1 MLASSTRRRCAET
14 LARATSTSG
23 RSRYAAYGSNAGS
36 GSTRRVDDDDVH
48 VEKDGKRR
56 SSANADDAISASG
69 TSSSSGD
76 AAAPSSEA
84 SSSMTSMLREHGAV
98 ASVCLTSAV
107 LMTSH
112 SCASPVLPMLAQD
125 FGASA
130 TEIGAVMS
138 AFAAGRLVFN
148 LPCGWFADRYGRRP
162 LMIMGPAVTTTGMI
176 WSYLSGGLGE
186 LVAARTVAGVGSSMY
201 MSGATA
207 MLADLSTTK
216 TRARILGANQAAVLA
231 GAAAG
236 PALGGAIAGA
246 DGMSIRSPFLAV
258 ASLTSFASMYSFAKV
273 VETMPSST
281 QKKEFSPSKHWYCDG
296 HPIEDPKVCLELDES
311 GKPVV
316 HRDGQTYELL
326 DRAPTTTTTVVT
338 AGASTDVST
347 DQDAAMGRLVKSK
360 DFWAVCGLNSALFF
374 SGAGGRGTL
383 LPILAYQSFGFTPES
398 LGALFS
404 AMAVTSLLGLG
415 PAAAITDTF
424 GRKAVIAPCVVA
436 SAASVAFMGTT
447 TDPMAFTAASVMW
460 AAAGSLMGTAP
471 AAYAA
476 DISPKSI
483 RGSAL
488 AIYRTCGDVGLLL
501 GPLALGALADHSGI
515 PAALAFNAALLTVS
529 GGIFHVTAREIR
541 RRAKT
546 EAAKKLA

>member
-14 LARATSTSG
+14 LARAVSTSG
-23 RSRYAAYGSNAGS
+23 RPWYAAYGSNAGS
-36 GSTRRVDDDDVH
+36 GSTRRVEDDDVH

-56 SSANADDAISASG
+56 SSANTDDAMSTSG
-69 TSSSSGD
+69 TSSSGD
-76 AAAPSSEA
+76 AAPSSGA

-326 DRAPTTTTTVVT
+326 DRAPTTTMT
-338 AGASTDVST
+338 ASATGASTDVST

>member
-14 LARATSTSG
+14 LARAVSTSG
-23 RSRYAAYGSNAGS
+23 RPWYAAYGSNAGS
-36 GSTRRVDDDDVH
+36 GSTRRVEDDDVH
-48 VEKDGKRR
+48 VEKDGQRR
-56 SSANADDAISASG
+56 SSANTDDAMSTSG
-69 TSSSSGD
+69 TSSSGD
-76 AAAPSSEA
+76 AAPSSGA

-326 DRAPTTTTTVVT
+326 DRAPTTTMT
-338 AGASTDVST
+338 ASATGASTDVST

-476 DISPKSI
+476 DISPKRI

>member
-14 LARATSTSG
+14 LARAVSTSG
-23 RSRYAAYGSNAGS
+23 RPWYAAYGSNAGS
-36 GSTRRVDDDDVH
+36 GSTRRVEDDDVH

-56 SSANADDAISASG
+56 SSANADDAMSTSG
-69 TSSSSGD
+69 TSSSGD
-76 AAAPSSEA
+76 AAPSSGA

-273 VETMPSST
+273 AETMPSST

-326 DRAPTTTTTVVT
+326 DRAPTTTMT
-338 AGASTDVST
+338 ASATGASTDVST

>member
-14 LARATSTSG
+14 LARAVSTSG
-23 RSRYAAYGSNAGS
+23 RPWYAAYGSNAGS
-36 GSTRRVDDDDVH
+36 GSTRRVEDYDVH

-56 SSANADDAISASG
+56 SSANTDDAMSASG
-69 TSSSSGD
+69 TSSSGD
-76 AAAPSSEA
+76 AALSSGT

-148 LPCGWFADRYGRRP
+148 LPCGWFADKYGRRP

-326 DRAPTTTTTVVT
+326 DRAPTTTMT
-338 AGASTDVST
+338 ASATGASTDVST

-447 TDPMAFTAASVMW
+447 TDPMAFTATSVMW

>member
-1 MLASSTRRRCAET
+1 
-14 LARATSTSG
+14 
-23 RSRYAAYGSNAGS
+23 
-36 GSTRRVDDDDVH
+36 
-48 VEKDGKRR
+48 
-56 SSANADDAISASG
+56 
-69 TSSSSGD
+69 
-76 AAAPSSEA
+76 
-84 SSSMTSMLREHGAV
+84 
-98 ASVCLTSAV
+98 
-107 LMTSH
+107 
-112 SCASPVLPMLAQD
+112 
-125 FGASA
+125 
-130 TEIGAVMS
+130 
-138 AFAAGRLVFN
+138 
-148 LPCGWFADRYGRRP
+148 
-162 LMIMGPAVTTTGMI
+162 
-176 WSYLSGGLGE
+176 
-186 LVAARTVAGVGSSMY
+186 
-201 MSGATA
+201 

-326 DRAPTTTTTVVT
+326 DRAPTTTMT
-338 AGASTDVST
+338 ASATGASTDVST

>member
-14 LARATSTSG
+14 LARAVSTSG
-23 RSRYAAYGSNAGS
+23 RPWYAAYGSNAGS
-36 GSTRRVDDDDVH
+36 GSTRRVEDDDVH

-56 SSANADDAISASG
+56 SSANTDDAMSTSG
-69 TSSSSGD
+69 TSSSGD
-76 AAAPSSEA
+76 AAPSSGA

-326 DRAPTTTTTVVT
+326 DRAPTTTMT
-338 AGASTDVST
+338 ASATGASTDVST

-476 DISPKSI
+476 DISPKRI

>member
-14 LARATSTSG
+14 LARAVSSSG
-23 RSRYAAYGSNAGS
+23 RPWYAAYGSNAGS
-36 GSTRRVDDDDVH
+36 GSTRRVEDDDVH

-56 SSANADDAISASG
+56 SSANTDDAMSASG
-69 TSSSSGD
+69 TSSSGDVALSSGT
-76 AAAPSSEA
+76 

-148 LPCGWFADRYGRRP
+148 LPCGWFADKYGRRP

-326 DRAPTTTTTVVT
+326 DRAPTTPMT
-338 AGASTDVST
+338 ASATGASTDVST

>member
-14 LARATSTSG
+14 LARAVSSSG
-23 RSRYAAYGSNAGS
+23 RPWYAAYGSNAGS
-36 GSTRRVDDDDVH
+36 GSTRRVEDDDVH

-56 SSANADDAISASG
+56 SSANTDDAMSASG
-69 TSSSSGD
+69 TSSSGDVALSSGT
-76 AAAPSSEA
+76 

-148 LPCGWFADRYGRRP
+148 LPCGWFADKYGRRP

-326 DRAPTTTTTVVT
+326 DRAPTTTMT
-338 AGASTDVST
+338 ASATGASTDVST

>member
-1 MLASSTRRRCAET
+1 MLSSSSSSIASTRRRCAEV
-14 LARATSTSG
+14 LARVVSTSVSP
-23 RSRYAAYGSNAGS
+23 RCAAGVDA
-36 GSTRRVDDDDVH
+36 STTRKTGEDDAA
-48 VEKDGKRR
+48 VEEDGKRSAR
-56 SSANADDAISASG
+56 ADATSSSSSSAAAGDAGTATTSG
-69 TSSSSGD
+69 TSSS
-76 AAAPSSEA
+76 
-84 SSSMTSMLREHGAV
+84 MTAMLREHGAV

-148 LPCGWFADRYGRRP
+148 LPCGWFADKYGRRP

-273 VETMPSST
+273 TETRPSSN
-281 QKKEFSPSKHWYCDG
+281 QNKEFSPSKHWYCDG

-326 DRAPTTTTTVVT
+326 DRAPTTTPTTPT
-338 AGASTDVST
+338 T

-415 PAAAITDTF
+415 PAAAITDKF

-447 TDPMAFTAASVMW
+447 TNPMAFTAASVMW

-515 PAALAFNAALLTVS
+515 PAALAFNAALLTAS
-529 GGIFHVTAREIR
+529 GGVFHVTAREIR

>member
-14 LARATSTSG
+14 LARAVSTSG
-23 RSRYAAYGSNAGS
+23 RPWYAAYGSNAGS
-36 GSTRRVDDDDVH
+36 GSTRRVEDDDVH
-48 VEKDGKRR
+48 VEKDGQRR
-56 SSANADDAISASG
+56 SSANTDDAMS
-69 TSSSSGD
+69 TSWTSSSGD
-76 AAAPSSEA
+76 AAPSSGA

-326 DRAPTTTTTVVT
+326 DRAPTTTMT
-338 AGASTDVST
+338 ASATGASTDVST

-476 DISPKSI
+476 DISPKRI

>member
-1 MLASSTRRRCAET
+1 MFASSTRRRCAET
-14 LARATSTSG
+14 LARTVSTSG
-23 RSRYAAYGSNAGS
+23 RPRYAAYGSNAGS

-48 VEKDGKRR
+48 VEVHVEKDGKRR
-56 SSANADDAISASG
+56 SSANADDAMSAS
-69 TSSSSGD
+69 TSSSGD
-76 AAAPSSEA
+76 AAPSSGA

-130 TEIGAVMS
+130 TEIGVVMS

-311 GKPVV
+311 GKPIV

-326 DRAPTTTTTVVT
+326 DRVPTTVATTGT
-338 AGASTDVST
+338 STDVST

-515 PAALAFNAALLTVS
+515 PAALAFNAARLTVS

>member
-14 LARATSTSG
+14 LARAVSTSG
-23 RSRYAAYGSNAGS
+23 RPWYAAYGSNAGS
-36 GSTRRVDDDDVH
+36 GSTRRVEDDDVH

-56 SSANADDAISASG
+56 SSANTDDAMSTSG
-69 TSSSSGD
+69 TSSSGD
-76 AAAPSSEA
+76 AALSSGT

-148 LPCGWFADRYGRRP
+148 LPCGWFADKYGRRP

-326 DRAPTTTTTVVT
+326 DRAPTTPMT
-338 AGASTDVST
+338 ASATGASTDVST

>member
-14 LARATSTSG
+14 LARAVSTSG
-23 RSRYAAYGSNAGS
+23 RPWYAAYGSNAGS
-36 GSTRRVDDDDVH
+36 GSTRRVEDDDVH

-56 SSANADDAISASG
+56 SSANADDAMSTSG
-69 TSSSSGD
+69 TSSSGD
-76 AAAPSSEA
+76 AAPSSGA

-326 DRAPTTTTTVVT
+326 DRAPTTTMT
-338 AGASTDVST
+338 ASATGASTDVST

>member
-14 LARATSTSG
+14 LARAVSTSG
-23 RSRYAAYGSNAGS
+23 RPWYAAYGSNAGS
-36 GSTRRVDDDDVH
+36 GSTRRVEDDDVH

-56 SSANADDAISASG
+56 SSANTDDAMSASG
-69 TSSSSGD
+69 TSSSGDVALSSGT
-76 AAAPSSEA
+76 

-148 LPCGWFADRYGRRP
+148 LPCGWFADKYGRRP

-326 DRAPTTTTTVVT
+326 DRAPTTTMT
-338 AGASTDVST
+338 ASATGASNDVST

>member
-14 LARATSTSG
+14 LARAVSTSG
-23 RSRYAAYGSNAGS
+23 RPWYAAYGSNAGS
-36 GSTRRVDDDDVH
+36 GSTRRVDDDDVNVEVH

-56 SSANADDAISASG
+56 SSANAADALSAS
-69 TSSSSGD
+69 TSSSGD
-76 AAAPSSEA
+76 AAPSGA
-84 SSSMTSMLREHGAV
+84 LSSMTSMLREHGAV

-258 ASLTSFASMYSFAKV
+258 ASLTTFASMYSFAKV

-326 DRAPTTTTTVVT
+326 DRAPTTTMT
-338 AGASTDVST
+338 AAATGASTDVST

>member
-14 LARATSTSG
+14 LARAVSTSG
-23 RSRYAAYGSNAGS
+23 RPWYAAYGSNAGS
-36 GSTRRVDDDDVH
+36 GSTRRVEDDDVH

-56 SSANADDAISASG
+56 SSANTDDAMSSSG
-69 TSSSSGD
+69 TSSSGH
-76 AAAPSSEA
+76 AAPSSGT

-148 LPCGWFADRYGRRP
+148 LPCGWFADRYGRRS

-326 DRAPTTTTTVVT
+326 DRAPTTTMT
-338 AGASTDVST
+338 AAATGASTDVST

-447 TDPMAFTAASVMW
+447 TDPVAFTAASVMW

>member
-14 LARATSTSG
+14 LARAVSTSG
-23 RSRYAAYGSNAGS
+23 RPWYAAYGSNAGS
-36 GSTRRVDDDDVH
+36 GSTRRVEDDDVH

-56 SSANADDAISASG
+56 SSANTDDAMSASG
-69 TSSSSGD
+69 TSSSGD
-76 AAAPSSEA
+76 AALSSGT

-148 LPCGWFADRYGRRP
+148 LPCGWFADKYGRRP

-326 DRAPTTTTTVVT
+326 DRAPTTTMT
-338 AGASTDVST
+338 ASATGASNDVST

>member
-14 LARATSTSG
+14 LARAVSTSG
-23 RSRYAAYGSNAGS
+23 RPWYAAYGSNAGS
-36 GSTRRVDDDDVH
+36 GSTRRVEDDDVH

-56 SSANADDAISASG
+56 SSANTDDAMSASG
-69 TSSSSGD
+69 TSSSGD
-76 AAAPSSEA
+76 AALSSGT

-148 LPCGWFADRYGRRP
+148 LPCGWFADKYGRRP

-326 DRAPTTTTTVVT
+326 DRAPTTTMT
-338 AGASTDVST
+338 ASATGASTDVST

>member
-1 MLASSTRRRCAET
+1 VE
-14 LARATSTSG
+14 
-23 RSRYAAYGSNAGS
+23 
-36 GSTRRVDDDDVH
+36 DDDVH

-56 SSANADDAISASG
+56 SSANTDDAMSASG
-69 TSSSSGD
+69 TSSSGD
-76 AAAPSSEA
+76 AALSSGT

-148 LPCGWFADRYGRRP
+148 LPCGWFADKYGRRP

-326 DRAPTTTTTVVT
+326 DRAPTTTMT
-338 AGASTDVST
+338 ASATGASTDVST

>member
-14 LARATSTSG
+14 LARAVSTSG
-23 RSRYAAYGSNAGS
+23 RPWYAAYGSNAGS
-36 GSTRRVDDDDVH
+36 GSTRRVDDDDVNVEVH

-56 SSANADDAISASG
+56 SSANAADALSAS
-69 TSSSSGD
+69 TSSSGD
-76 AAAPSSEA
+76 AAPSGA
-84 SSSMTSMLREHGAV
+84 LSSMTSMLREHGAV

-326 DRAPTTTTTVVT
+326 DRAPTTTMT
-338 AGASTDVST
+338 AAATGASTDVST